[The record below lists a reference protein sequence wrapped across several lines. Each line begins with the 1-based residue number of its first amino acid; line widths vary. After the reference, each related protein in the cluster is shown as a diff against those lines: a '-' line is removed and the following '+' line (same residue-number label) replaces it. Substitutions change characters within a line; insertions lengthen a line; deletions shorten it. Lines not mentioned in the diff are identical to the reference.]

1 MEGFE
6 AWMRAVEQTYV
17 VKFPSQHLA
26 TFGTTIVE
34 YFVVTEPVYKML
46 DAQQH
51 NTEGVVRKGKVFAEK
66 PALITPTYAM
76 NLDGFSSDAYEYME
90 HMSRVY
96 GPNSPGIMYQY
107 RNEPGTMDI
116 VGGIP
121 NEIAQRISDEQK
133 DMNNNLSVVIVGVDE
148 LWDVALLK
156 FIYEYTASSV
166 SYNSQE
172 LQSAGLLTPQ
182 ASAGGLPAAAAN
194 QIEVMFKS
202 VKMGGSVD
210 TLKSELDKWGAYRF
224 YEDRFLD
231 LFK

>member
-6 AWMRAVEQTYV
+6 AWMKAVEQTYV
-17 VKFPSQHLA
+17 VKFPSQLLA
-26 TFGTTIVE
+26 TFGTTTVE
-34 YFVVTEPVYKML
+34 YFVVTEPAYKML
-46 DAQQH
+46 DSQQH

-66 PALITPTYAM
+66 PTLITPTYAM
-76 NLDGFSSDAYEYME
+76 NLNGFSSDAYDYME

-133 DMNNNLSVVIVGVDE
+133 GMNNNLSVVIVGVDE

-172 LQSAGLLTPQ
+172 LKSAGLLTPQ

-210 TLKSELDKWGAYRF
+210 LSLIHISEPTRPY
-224 YEDRFLD
+224 
-231 LFK
+231 

>member
-6 AWMRAVEQTYV
+6 AWVKAVEQTYV

-34 YFVVTEPVYKML
+34 YFVVTEPAYKML

-90 HMSRVY
+90 HMSRLY

-172 LQSAGLLTPQ
+172 LKSAGLLTPQ
-182 ASAGGLPAAAAN
+182 PSAGGLPAAAAN

-231 LFK
+231 LFR

>member
-6 AWMRAVEQTYV
+6 AWMKAVEQTYV
-17 VKFPSQHLA
+17 VKFPSQLLA
-26 TFGTTIVE
+26 TFGTTTVE
-34 YFVVTEPVYKML
+34 YFVVTEPAYKML
-46 DAQQH
+46 DSQQH

-66 PALITPTYAM
+66 PTLITPTYAM
-76 NLDGFSSDAYEYME
+76 NLDGFSSDAYDYME
-90 HMSRVY
+90 HMSLVY

-133 DMNNNLSVVIVGVDE
+133 GMNNNLSVVIVGVDE

-172 LQSAGLLTPQ
+172 LKSAGLLTPQ
-182 ASAGGLPAAAAN
+182 ASARGIA
-194 QIEVMFKS
+194 
-202 VKMGGSVD
+202 GSSGQSDRGYVQV
-210 TLKSELDKWGAYRF
+210 SENGRKCGYF
-224 YEDRFLD
+224 EI
-231 LFK
+231 

>member
-1 MEGFE
+1 MDGYET
-6 AWMRAVEQTYV
+6 WMAAVEQTYV
-17 VKFPSQHLA
+17 VKFPTQHLA
-26 TFGTTIVE
+26 TFGTTTVE
-34 YFVVTEPVYKML
+34 YFIVTEPAYKML
-46 DAQQH
+46 DSQQH
-51 NTEGVVRKGKVFAEK
+51 NTEGVVRKGKVLAEK

-107 RNEPGTMDI
+107 KNEAGAMDI

-121 NEIAQRISDEQK
+121 NEIAQRISDDLK
-133 DMNNNLSVVIVGVDE
+133 DKNNNLSVVIVGVDE

-172 LQSAGLLTPQ
+172 LKSAGLLTPQ
-182 ASAGGLPAAAAN
+182 PSAGGIPAAAVN

-202 VKMGGSVD
+202 VKMGGSAD
-210 TLKSELDKWGAYRF
+210 ILKSELDKWGVYRF
-224 YEDRFLD
+224 YEDRFLE
-231 LFK
+231 LFR